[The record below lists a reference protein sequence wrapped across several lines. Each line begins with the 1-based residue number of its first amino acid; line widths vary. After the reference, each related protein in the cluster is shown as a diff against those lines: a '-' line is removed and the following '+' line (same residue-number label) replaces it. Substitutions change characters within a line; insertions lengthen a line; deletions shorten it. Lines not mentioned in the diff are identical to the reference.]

1 MRTERSCSP
10 GGIPVTPR
18 FVSTTLLSIALACT
32 FAHAQTKRGEDD
44 LSSPTTLHL
53 GQPSSHILG
62 AQHPNTGSDAV
73 SPDIAQTK
81 AITYATADYPGAA
94 YSSVFDTNASTA
106 VGALAFDGVNYSAFT
121 LKGTKYATFSVPGSS
136 ASWATGINTAGLIC
150 GVYFDVSGNVH
161 GFVKSSN
168 SYTTLDYPGAIGGTY
183 AEGINDSGE
192 IVGLYSDGTIESGF
206 LYKSGTMTNISFP
219 GAVWTLADGINSS
232 GDIVGHWRDTNS
244 VWHGFLL
251 KGGAFTSMDFP
262 QSTYT
267 APWGIND
274 SGVIVGV
281 YKDAA
286 RVQHGFTYSN
296 GTYTTADVVGASQS
310 GLYRIKNNGTVV
322 GAYIDI
328 FGESHG
334 IKGK

>member
-1 MRTERSCSP
+1 M
-10 GGIPVTPR
+10 TPR
-18 FVSTTLLSIALACT
+18 FVSTTLLSIAMACT
-32 FAHAQTKRGEDD
+32 FAQAQTMRGEDD
-44 LSSPTTLHL
+44 LSSPTTLRISHPSRHIRAA
-53 GQPSSHILG
+53 QP
-62 AQHPNTGSDAV
+62 ANTGFDAV
-73 SPDIAQTK
+73 SPDVAQAK
-81 AITYATADYPGAA
+81 AITYTTVDYPGAS
-94 YSSVFDTNASTA
+94 YSGVFDANASTA
-106 VGALAFDGVNYSAFT
+106 VGALAFDGVTYRAFT
-121 LKGTKYATFSVPGSS
+121 LTGTKYATLAVPGSS
-136 ASWATGINTAGLIC
+136 ESWATGINTAGLIC

-161 GFVKSSN
+161 GFVKSGN

-192 IVGLYSDGTIESGF
+192 VVGLYSDGTTESGF

-251 KGGAFTSMDFP
+251 KSGTFTSMDFP

-281 YKDAA
+281 YKDA
-286 RVQHGFTYSN
+286 VSLQHGFTYSN

-322 GAYIDI
+322 GAFIDI